1 MKTLEEI
8 KKEYPKL
15 RANGFKY
22 DHFDGGDILDHPKEF
37 EAICKWLSDN
47 IGKRKTI
54 DGRISSYG
62 IKHIV
67 EDAIHHGVANGVF
80 IASALACGYKM
91 NYNKHYGP
99 NCFFNMSYKDLK
111 KFDRNEGYS
120 GPPLDPY
127 KRISTSDFKPIRK

>member
-47 IGKRKTI
+47 IGKRKTTEP
-54 DGRISSYG
+54 
-62 IKHIV
+62 K
-67 EDAIHHGVANGVF
+67 
-80 IASALACGYKM
+80 
-91 NYNKHYGP
+91 
-99 NCFFNMSYKDLK
+99 
-111 KFDRNEGYS
+111 
-120 GPPLDPY
+120 
-127 KRISTSDFKPIRK
+127 